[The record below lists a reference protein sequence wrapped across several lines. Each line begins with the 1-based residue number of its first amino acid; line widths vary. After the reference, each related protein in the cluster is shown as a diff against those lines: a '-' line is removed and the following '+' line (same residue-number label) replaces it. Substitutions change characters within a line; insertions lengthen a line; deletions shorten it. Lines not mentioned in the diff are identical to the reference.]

1 MNQRTFMT
9 FCSVIVC
16 LFLLAATVER
26 VSAQLQKLN
35 LQELTN
41 RAEVVAVGKVSAMRS
56 EWNQDKTRIYTKVTV
71 SVGRYIKGEQP
82 QKTLTITH
90 LGGEIG
96 EVGELYSHVPRFQKD
111 EEVLIFA
118 KKDKKNNLRITGGAD
133 GKLKI
138 AKSEQN
144 GKKMIGKT
152 KTLEAFITEIES
164 IVRKQKER

>member
-1 MNQRTFMT
+1 MNQRTFMI
-9 FCSVIVC
+9 FCSVIVS

-41 RAEVVAVGKVSAMRS
+41 QAEVVAVGKVSAMRS

-71 SVGRYIKGEQP
+71 SVGQYIKGERSE
-82 QKTLTITH
+82 KTLTITH
-90 LGGEIG
+90 LGGEVG
-96 EVGELYSHVPRFQKD
+96 GVGELYTHTPRFFMD
-111 EEVLIFA
+111 EEVLVFA
-118 KKDKKNNLRITGGAD
+118 KKDKQENLRITGGAD

-138 AKSEQN
+138 AKNEQT

-152 KTLEAFITEIES
+152 KTLEAFTTEIES